1 MHFMGET
8 ERTSSG
14 PSFTLNGTTV
24 DECSSKTW
32 TGFTNYS
39 TTNLDPSP
47 FGHQF
52 P

>member
-8 ERTSSG
+8 ERSSSG

-32 TGFTNYS
+32 NAFSSYPSNGLATN
-39 TTNLDPSP
+39 P